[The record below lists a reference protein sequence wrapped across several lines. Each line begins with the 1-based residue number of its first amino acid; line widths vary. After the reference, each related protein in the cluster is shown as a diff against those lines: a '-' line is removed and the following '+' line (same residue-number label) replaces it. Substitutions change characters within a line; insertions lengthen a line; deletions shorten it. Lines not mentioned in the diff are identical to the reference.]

1 MLPITEDLRLDL
13 SRAELELLL
22 RREAAFL
29 ERDHPGSTLSAVY
42 GGRAWTIGAT
52 GFEEPAF
59 GSLRRWRRGPRPAAA
74 APAGPLL
81 GVETAVIPEDLP
93 EPPEDVL
100 PLDARR
106 GLDGRI
112 PSVVLIRPNR

>member
-1 MLPITEDLRLDL
+1 M
-13 SRAELELLL
+13 
-22 RREAAFL
+22 
-29 ERDHPGSTLSAVY
+29 
-42 GGRAWTIGAT
+42 T

-59 GSLRRWRRGPRPAAA
+59 GSFRSWRRETLPAAK
-74 APAGPLL
+74 APSGPLL
-81 GVETAVIPEDLP
+81 TTETAVILEDLP

-112 PSVVLIRPNR
+112 PSVVVIRPNR